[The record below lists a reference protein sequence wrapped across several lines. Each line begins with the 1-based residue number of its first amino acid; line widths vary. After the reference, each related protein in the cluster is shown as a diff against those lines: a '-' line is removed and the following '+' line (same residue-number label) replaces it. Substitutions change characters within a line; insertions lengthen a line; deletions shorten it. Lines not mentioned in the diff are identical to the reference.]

1 MDEQGRTLKAKTM
14 IKIVDKQR
22 LLRAVAVALSAAG
35 IATLLPG
42 VGAKGTFI
50 LGYPT
55 LCPFA
60 PISTVLSLYVGVTVY
75 RYCLHSA

>member
-1 MDEQGRTLKAKTM
+1 MTKN
-14 IKIVDKQR
+14 VDKQNV
-22 LLRAVAVALSAAG
+22 LLAIAVFFSAAG

-42 VGAKGTFI
+42 AGAKDTFI

-60 PISTVLSLYVGVTVY
+60 PISTLLSLYIGVTVC
-75 RYCLHSA
+75 RYCLHNA

>member
-1 MDEQGRTLKAKTM
+1 MTKS
-14 IKIVDKQR
+14 VDKQNI
-22 LLRAVAVALSAAG
+22 LLAIAFVFSAAG

-42 VGAKGTFI
+42 AGAKDTFI

-60 PISTVLSLYVGVTVY
+60 PISTLLSLYIGITMY
-75 RYCLHSA
+75 RYCLHAGP